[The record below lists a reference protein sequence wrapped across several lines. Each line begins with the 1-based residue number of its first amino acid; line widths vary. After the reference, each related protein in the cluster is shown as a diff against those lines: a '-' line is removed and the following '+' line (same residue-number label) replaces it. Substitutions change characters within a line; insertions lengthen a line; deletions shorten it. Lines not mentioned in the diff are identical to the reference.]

1 MASYSYQ
8 PPDSQ
13 LVAAALSAAFH
24 RPVVT
29 QEVYQRRKHELQFAR
44 VETLD
49 LQRLA
54 DLSYEPAT
62 GKYGNVFGESGR
74 KITVYMQSLSG
85 RRIELDVGEDS
96 YAEELKYLLEEKEE
110 VLIDNDR
117 FVLLHNGKRMEDGR
131 RISEYGVS
139 KVQL

>member
-1 MASYSYQ
+1 
-8 PPDSQ
+8 
-13 LVAAALSAAFH
+13 
-24 RPVVT
+24 
-29 QEVYQRRKHELQFAR
+29 VYQRRKHELQFAR

-85 RRIELDVGEDS
+85 RTVELEVGEDS

-117 FVLLHNGKRMEDGR
+117 FVLLHNGKCMEDGR